1 MDIILCGG
9 GDIGSAAAELLTAG
23 GESVTLI
30 DPDEK
35 KTKHLGERLDISTI
49 EGSASSASILRS
61 AGVEKASA
69 VIATTDVDEVN
80 LVICDV
86 AASLG
91 AARTMARVDHSM
103 FLQDEQLDYAA
114 VFSVDR
120 LFSPDRAMASA
131 MASRLRNPAAIAIE
145 HFAGNEIELQQ
156 FTVDPQAQAVGQ
168 PLRTL
173 AMPRGARLAA
183 ITHDGKASL
192 PSADAALAGGD
203 VVTLVAERKV
213 FPAMRQL
220 FTKGTYGRRSIAISG
235 GPPAA
240 VWLCRFLKDRA
251 FDIRLFEVDRERAE
265 ELGEKLD
272 WITVI
277 NSDPAQ
283 PEVFDEEQLHRVDAF
298 VSMRSDEQ
306 NMLACAYAKRS
317 GVENVMP
324 VIRHA
329 EFLPLL
335 QELGIDRTWNPREA
349 AAQAI
354 SRFLHC
360 HEYER
365 IDGFFSDTL
374 ELMRLRVG
382 GHAELIGRT
391 LADIGDEPPMLVL
404 ACEDDEGTPFVPGG
418 DLLVTPG
425 THMIVLSTTAKAAIV
440 RSLLDAGA
448 AR

>member
-9 GDIGSAAAELLTAG
+9 GDIGSAAAEMLAAT

-30 DPDEK
+30 DPDERIIRTLK
-35 KTKHLGERLDISTI
+35 DRLDIATL
-49 EGSASSASILRS
+49 EGSASSASVLQ
-61 AGVEKASA
+61 AANVATADA

-103 FLQDEQLDYAA
+103 FLQDEQFDYAA

-131 MASRLRNPAAIAIE
+131 MASRLRNPAALAIE

-156 FTVDPQAQAVGQ
+156 LLVDPRAQAVGQ
-168 PLRTL
+168 PLRSL

-183 ITHDGKASL
+183 ITRAGKASL
-192 PSADAALAGGD
+192 PSADATVQGGD

-213 FPAMRQL
+213 FQAMRQL
-220 FTKGTYGRRSIAISG
+220 FTCGTYGRRTVAISG

-240 VWLCRFLKDRA
+240 IWLCRFLRDRA
-251 FDIRLFEVDRERAE
+251 FDIRLFEVDHERAE
-265 ELGEKLD
+265 ELGEQLD
-272 WITVI
+272 WVTVL
-277 NSDPAQ
+277 NSDPAE
-283 PEVFDEEQLHRVDAF
+283 PEVFEEEQLHRVDAF

-306 NMLACAYAKRS
+306 NMLACAYARRN

-324 VIRHA
+324 VMRHA

-335 QELGIDRTWNPREA
+335 QELGIERTWNPCDA

-354 SRFLHC
+354 GRFLHC
-360 HEYER
+360 HEFER
-365 IDGFFSDTL
+365 IDGFFDDTL

-382 GHAELIGRT
+382 SHAEVIGRT
-391 LADIGDEPPMLVL
+391 LASMGEHSPMLVL

-418 DLLVTPG
+418 DLEITAG
-425 THMIVLSTTAKAAIV
+425 RHMIVLSTTDAADSI
-440 RSLLDAGA
+440 RTLLDAGGP
-448 AR
+448 R

>member
-9 GDIGSAAAELLTAG
+9 GDIGSAAAEMLTAA

-30 DPDEK
+30 DPDEQRIR
-35 KTKHLGERLDISTI
+35 HLKDRLDIGTV
-49 EGSASSASILRS
+49 EGSASSASVLQT
-61 AGVEKASA
+61 ANVATADA

-120 LFSPDRAMASA
+120 LFSPDRAMAAA
-131 MASRLRNPAAIAIE
+131 MASRLRNPAALAIE

-156 FTVDPQAQAVGQ
+156 LQVDPQAPAVGQ
-168 PLRTL
+168 PLRSL

-183 ITHDGKASL
+183 ITSAGTASM
-192 PSADAALAGGD
+192 PTADAAVQGGD
-203 VVTLVAERKV
+203 VVTLVAERAV

-220 FTKGTYGRRSIAISG
+220 FNCGTYGRRTVAISG

-240 VWLCRFLKDRA
+240 VWLCRFLRDRA
-251 FDIRLFEVDRERAE
+251 FDIRLFEVDLPRAE
-265 ELGEKLD
+265 ELGELLD
-272 WITVI
+272 WVTVL

-283 PEVFDEEQLHRVDAF
+283 PEVFEEEQLHRVDAF

-306 NMLACAYAKRS
+306 NMLACTYASRN
-317 GVENVMP
+317 GVANVMP
-324 VIRHA
+324 VMRHT
-329 EFLPLL
+329 EFQSLL
-335 QELGIDRTWNPREA
+335 QDLGIEQTWNPHDA
-349 AAQAI
+349 AADAI
-354 SRFLHC
+354 GHFLHC
-360 HEYER
+360 NEFER
-365 IDGFFSDTL
+365 IGGFFDDTL

-382 GHAELIGRT
+382 ARAELTGLT
-391 LADIGDEPPMLVL
+391 LANLQADPPMLVL
-404 ACEDDEGTPFVPGG
+404 ACDDDEGTPFVPGG
-418 DLLVTPG
+418 DFVITTG
-425 THMIVLSTTAKAAIV
+425 RHMIVLSTTEAAGRV
-440 RSLLDAGA
+440 RKMLDAGGP
-448 AR
+448 R

>member
-9 GDIGSAAAELLTAG
+9 GDIGSAVAEMLTAG

-35 KTKHLGERLDISTI
+35 KTRHLNDRLDISTI

-61 AGVEKASA
+61 AGVAQADA

-91 AARTMARVDHSM
+91 AARTMARVNHSM
-103 FLQDEQLDYAA
+103 FLQDEQFDYAA

-131 MASRLRNPAAIAIE
+131 MASRLRNPAALAIE

-156 FTVDPQAQAVGQ
+156 ITVDPQAQAIGQ

-173 AMPRGARLAA
+173 AMPQGARLAA
-183 ITHDGKASL
+183 ITRDGEASL
-192 PSADAALAGGD
+192 PSADATVEGGD

-213 FPAMRQL
+213 FSAMRQL
-220 FTKGTYGRRSIAISG
+220 FSKGVYGQQSIAISG

-240 VWLCRFLKDRA
+240 VWLCRFLKGRA

-277 NSDPAQ
+277 NADPAQ

-298 VSMRSDEQ
+298 ISMRSDEQ

-324 VIRHA
+324 VMRHA
-329 EFLPLL
+329 EFMPLL
-335 QELGIDRTWNPREA
+335 EELGIDRTWNPCDA
-349 AAQAI
+349 ASQAI

-360 HEYER
+360 HEFER
-365 IDGFFSDTL
+365 IDGFFDNTL

-382 GHAELIGRT
+382 CHAKLIGQT
-391 LADIGDEPPMLVL
+391 LASIGDEPPMLVL
-404 ACEDDEGTPFVPGG
+404 ASEDDQGTPFVPGG
-418 DLLVTPG
+418 GLEIAAG
-425 THMIVLSTTAKAAIV
+425 MHMIVLSTTAKAAAV
-440 RSLLDAGA
+440 RKLLDAGGP
-448 AR
+448 R

>member
-9 GDIGSAAAELLTAG
+9 GDIGSAAAEMLTAG

-30 DPDEK
+30 DLDER
-35 KTKHLGERLDISTI
+35 KTKHLNERLDISTI
-49 EGSASSASILRS
+49 EGSASSASILSS
-61 AGVEKASA
+61 AGVARADA

-80 LVICDV
+80 LVICDI

-91 AARTMARVDHSM
+91 AVRTMARVDHSM

-131 MASRLRNPAAIAIE
+131 MASRLRNPAALAIE
-145 HFAGNEIELQQ
+145 HFASNEIELQQ
-156 FTVDPQAQAVGQ
+156 IPVDPQAQAVGQ

-183 ITHDGKASL
+183 ITRRGEAAL
-192 PSADAALAGGD
+192 PSADDTVEGGD
-203 VVTLVAERKV
+203 VVTLVAERMV

-220 FTKGTYGRRSIAISG
+220 FTKGTYGRRTIAISG

-251 FDIRLFEVDRERAE
+251 FDIRLFEVDRDRAE

-283 PEVFDEEQLHRVDAF
+283 PEIFDEEQLHRVDAF

-324 VIRHA
+324 VMRHA

-335 QELGIDRTWNPREA
+335 EELGIDRTWNPRDA

-354 SRFLHC
+354 GRFLRC
-360 HEYER
+360 HEFER
-365 IDGFFSDTL
+365 IDGFFNDSL

-382 GHAELIGRT
+382 CHAELIGRT
-391 LADIGDEPPMLVL
+391 LASIGDDPPLLVL

-418 DLLVTPG
+418 DLEISVG
-425 THMIVLSTTAKAAIV
+425 RHMIVLTTTAKAGLV
-440 RSLLDAGA
+440 RTLLDVGGA
-448 AR
+448 R